1 MAPSYASSNV
11 AAGNPDLIKLINEGT
26 STSSINYVSK
36 DGSEI
41 NSTFT
46 INNISYEMNESIN
59 LQEGIVASKVYLKE
73 KNSLKYL
80 GEITT
85 NLILSNNKII
95 YKTFENIRLIDSN
108 SVDFSNKRI
117 SQILNNDNN
126 SNFNSYNQ
134 YSSSSKCPVEGKWS
148 DKGWGNG
155 STAIKNLTVGSLA
168 AVISV
173 IANKPV
179 SAVVQVANLIYQYH
193 NDTLYYKTR
202 TWECI
207 ERNPCS
213 PIYPNWYPGGKY
225 RYHTKF
231 YADKYR
237 KTFLYEVY
245 GGEW

>member
-1 MAPSYASSNV
+1 MAPSYASLNV
-11 AAGNPDLIKLINEGT
+11 AAENPDLIKLINEGS

-46 INNISYEMNESIN
+46 INNISYELNESIN

-73 KNSLKYL
+73 KDSLKYL

-95 YKTFENIRLIDSN
+95 YKTFENSRLIDSN

-134 YSSSSKCPVEGKWS
+134 YSSSSKCPVE
-148 DKGWGNG
+148 
-155 STAIKNLTVGSLA
+155 
-168 AVISV
+168 
-173 IANKPV
+173 
-179 SAVVQVANLIYQYH
+179 
-193 NDTLYYKTR
+193 
-202 TWECI
+202 
-207 ERNPCS
+207 
-213 PIYPNWYPGGKY
+213 
-225 RYHTKF
+225 
-231 YADKYR
+231 
-237 KTFLYEVY
+237 
-245 GGEW
+245 